1 MNMLQRSE
9 DWFEARKGRFTASDI
24 HKLLGV
30 RGLGQTGESYIFE
43 KAVEEVFG
51 LEDKEDEFVSKDIQR
66 GVTLE
71 PLAFRKFKELKEFD
85 FLDVQETTFFP
96 YGSHAGASPDGL
108 VGNNAI
114 LEIKCPRPTKF
125 FNLVAKGIEAI
136 DKEYIAQM
144 QMQMLCTNSNKAY
157 FFNYIIFN
165 GKEMWHEI
173 EVERD
178 EKMIDLIKER
188 IEQAIKIKQDFVEY
202 LITNKQF

>member
-1 MNMLQRSE
+1 MLQRSD

-30 RGLGQTGESYIFE
+30 RGLGQTGESYVFE

-51 LEDKEDEFVSKDIQR
+51 LDKEDTFVSSDIQR
-66 GVTLE
+66 GITLE
-71 PLAFRKFKELKEFD
+71 PLAFRKFKEIKEFE
-85 FLDVQETTFFP
+85 FLDIQETTFFP

-108 VGNNAI
+108 VGKDSI

-125 FNLVAKGIEAI
+125 FNLVAKGFEAI

-144 QMQMLCTNSNKAY
+144 QMQMLCTNSVKAY

-188 IEQAIKIKQDFVEY
+188 IEQAIKIKQDLVQY

>member
-1 MNMLQRSE
+1 MLQRSN
-9 DWFEARKGRFTASDI
+9 DWFEARKGRFTASSI

-51 LEDKEDEFVSKDIQR
+51 LDEEENFTSYDMQR

-71 PLAFRKFKELKEFD
+71 PLAFRKFKELKEFN
-85 FLDVQETTFFP
+85 FLDVKETTFFA
-96 YGSHAGASPDGL
+96 YGKHAGASPDGL
-108 VGNNAI
+108 VDNNAI
-114 LEIKCPRPTKF
+114 LEIKCPRPNKF
-125 FNLVAKGIEAI
+125 FNLVAKGFDAI

-144 QMQMLCTNSNKAY
+144 QMQMLCTNSEKAY

-165 GKEMWHEI
+165 GNEMWHEI

-178 EKMIDLIKER
+178 EKMIDFIKER
-188 IEQAIKIKQDFVEY
+188 IKESIKIKNEFIEY
-202 LITNKQF
+202 LIINKQF

>member
-1 MNMLQRSE
+1 MLQRSN
-9 DWFEARKGRFTASDI
+9 DWFDARKGRFTASEI

-43 KAVEEVFG
+43 KAVESIFG
-51 LEDKEDEFVSKDIQR
+51 LDEDNNFTSIDMQR

-71 PLAFRKFKELKEFD
+71 PLAFRKFKEIKEFE

-96 YGSHAGASPDGL
+96 YGLDAGASPDGL
-108 VGNNAI
+108 VGSNSI

-125 FNLVAKGIEAI
+125 FNLVAKGYDAI

-144 QMQMLCTNSNKAY
+144 QMQMMCTNSEKAY

-165 GKEMWHEI
+165 GVEMWHEI
-173 EVERD
+173 QINRD

-188 IEQAIKIKQDFVEY
+188 IEAAIKIKNEYKEY

>member
-1 MNMLQRSE
+1 MLQRSD

-51 LEDKEDEFVSKDIQR
+51 LDKEDTFVSSDMQR
-66 GVTLE
+66 GITLE
-71 PLAFRKFKELKEFD
+71 PLAFRKFKEIKEFE
-85 FLDVQETTFFP
+85 FLDIQETTFFP

-108 VGNNAI
+108 VGNDSI

-125 FNLVAKGIEAI
+125 FNLVAKGFEAI

-144 QMQMLCTNSNKAY
+144 QMQMLCTNSVKAY

-173 EVERD
+173 QVERD

-188 IEQAIKIKQDFVEY
+188 IEQAIKIKQDLVQY

>member
-1 MNMLQRSE
+1 MLQRSN
-9 DWFEARKGRFTASDI
+9 DWFEARKGRFTASEI

-43 KAVEEVFG
+43 KAIEDVFG
-51 LEDKEDEFVSKDIQR
+51 LDEENNFTSFDMQR
-66 GVTLE
+66 GVALE
-71 PLAFRKFKELKEFD
+71 PLAFRKFKEIKEFE
-85 FLDVQETTFFP
+85 FLDVQETSFFS
-96 YGSHAGASPDGL
+96 YGLDAGASPDGL

-125 FNLVAKGIEAI
+125 FNLVAKGYDAI

-144 QMQMLCTNSNKAY
+144 QMQIMCTNSEKAY

-165 GKEMWHEI
+165 GVEMWHEI
-173 EVERD
+173 EINRD

-188 IEQAIKIKQDFVEY
+188 IEQAIKIKNEYKEY

>member
-1 MNMLQRSE
+1 MLQRSS
-9 DWFEARKGRFTASDI
+9 DWFDARKGRFTASDI

-43 KAVEEVFG
+43 KAIEEVFG
-51 LEDKEDEFVSKDIQR
+51 LDEEDTFVSNDMQR
-66 GVTLE
+66 GITLE

-85 FLDVQETTFFP
+85 FLDVQETTFFSF
-96 YGSHAGASPDGL
+96 GSHAGASPDGL
-108 VGNNAI
+108 VGNDAI
-114 LEIKCPRPTKF
+114 IEIKCPRPTKF

-144 QMQMLCTNSNKAY
+144 QMQMLCTNSVKAY

-188 IEQAIKIKQDFVEY
+188 IGQAIKIKQDFVQY

>member
-1 MNMLQRSE
+1 MLQRSN
-9 DWFEARKGRFTASDI
+9 DWFDARKGRFTASEI

-43 KAVEEVFG
+43 KAVESVFG
-51 LEDKEDEFVSKDIQR
+51 LDEDNNFTSIDMQR

-71 PLAFRKFKELKEFD
+71 PLAFRKFKEIKEFE
-85 FLDVQETTFFP
+85 FLEVQETTFFP
-96 YGSHAGASPDGL
+96 YGLDAGASPDGL
-108 VGNNAI
+108 VGSNAI

-125 FNLVAKGIEAI
+125 FNLVAKGYDAI

-144 QMQMLCTNSNKAY
+144 QMQMMCTKSEKAY

-165 GKEMWHEI
+165 GVEMWHEI
-173 EVERD
+173 QINRD

-188 IEQAIKIKQDFVEY
+188 IEAAIKIKNEYKEY

>member
-1 MNMLQRSE
+1 MLQRSE

-51 LEDKEDEFVSKDIQR
+51 LEDKEDEFISKDIQR

-85 FLDVQETTFFP
+85 FLDIQETTFFP

-108 VGNNAI
+108 VGNDAI

-125 FNLVAKGIEAI
+125 FNLVAKGIEAM

-144 QMQMLCTNSNKAY
+144 QMQMLFTNSNKAY

-173 EVERD
+173 EVQRD
-178 EKMIDLIKER
+178 EKMIDLIKKR
-188 IEQAIKIKQDFVEY
+188 IEQAKKIKQDFVEY

>member
-1 MNMLQRSE
+1 MLQRSD

-51 LEDKEDEFVSKDIQR
+51 LDKEDTFVSSDMQR

-71 PLAFRKFKELKEFD
+71 PLAFRKFKEIKEFE
-85 FLDVQETTFFP
+85 FLDIQETTFFP
-96 YGSHAGASPDGL
+96 YGLHAGASPDGL
-108 VGNNAI
+108 VGNDSI

-125 FNLVAKGIEAI
+125 FNLVAKGFEAI

-144 QMQMLCTNSNKAY
+144 QMQMLCTNSVKAY

-188 IEQAIKIKQDFVEY
+188 IEQAIKIKQDLVQY